1 MEYGVGK
8 MTEGYLTEL
17 SRSKRVASVEQ
28 LVDDF
33 WDRYYARIKPWYQP
47 ESDDVILTAS
57 FGLTV
62 GEACR
67 RLGVRNLVASE
78 VDVETMK
85 VTYPQLQ
92 HQQDQTVPR
101 TVRSGRRHRRVLH
114 RLQVRSADDRH
125 GPACVH
131 GQGEHHYA
139 GQVGNSRK
147 QHNVTNNERGIH
159 MSMPLDLYVIRHGES
174 EANVIVQAGEQ
185 GDNSLYTQDNVTV
198 PDRSWRLTATGRKQA
213 DCIGR
218 WLVSQQQLFD
228 RYMVS
233 PYVRTRETAATMALP
248 KAKWEENR
256 VLRERSWG
264 EINTITK
271 DEFKNNYARN
281 WNFKNTDPLYWRPP
295 AGESIADVAEDRVH
309 NILTSLS
316 RKSDSESVVMVTHG
330 DFMLALMLTIED
342 LADEEFLHR
351 ADSDDWKI
359 TNCTCLHYTRRD
371 PETGRTS
378 KRVRWEQ
385 TARPVLDETTGRWE
399 VKVEPW
405 REFKRPY
412 LSNGDLVDVVQ
423 AVDPHLLE
431 YYGK

>member
-1 MEYGVGK
+1 
-8 MTEGYLTEL
+8 
-17 SRSKRVASVEQ
+17 
-28 LVDDF
+28 
-33 WDRYYARIKPWYQP
+33 
-47 ESDDVILTAS
+47 
-57 FGLTV
+57 
-62 GEACR
+62 
-67 RLGVRNLVASE
+67 
-78 VDVETMK
+78 
-85 VTYPQLQ
+85 
-92 HQQDQTVPR
+92 
-101 TVRSGRRHRRVLH
+101 
-114 RLQVRSADDRH
+114 
-125 GPACVH
+125 
-131 GQGEHHYA
+131 
-139 GQVGNSRK
+139 
-147 QHNVTNNERGIH
+147 

-174 EANVIVQAGEQ
+174 EANVIISAGEQ

-271 DEFKNNYARN
+271 DDFKTNYARN
-281 WNFKNTDPLYWRPP
+281 WMFKNTDPLYWRPP

-342 LADEEFLHR
+342 LAD
-351 ADSDDWKI
+351 
-359 TNCTCLHYTRRD
+359 
-371 PETGRTS
+371 
-378 KRVRWEQ
+378 
-385 TARPVLDETTGRWE
+385 
-399 VKVEPW
+399 
-405 REFKRPY
+405 
-412 LSNGDLVDVVQ
+412 
-423 AVDPHLLE
+423 
-431 YYGK
+431 

>member
-1 MEYGVGK
+1 
-8 MTEGYLTEL
+8 
-17 SRSKRVASVEQ
+17 
-28 LVDDF
+28 
-33 WDRYYARIKPWYQP
+33 
-47 ESDDVILTAS
+47 
-57 FGLTV
+57 
-62 GEACR
+62 
-67 RLGVRNLVASE
+67 
-78 VDVETMK
+78 
-85 VTYPQLQ
+85 
-92 HQQDQTVPR
+92 
-101 TVRSGRRHRRVLH
+101 
-114 RLQVRSADDRH
+114 
-125 GPACVH
+125 
-131 GQGEHHYA
+131 
-139 GQVGNSRK
+139 
-147 QHNVTNNERGIH
+147 

-271 DEFKNNYARN
+271 DEFKNNYARH